1 MKKRITLIAGHYG
14 SGKTNIAVN
23 IAKALRKEY
32 GKVLLA
38 DLDIVNP
45 YFRAKDSADDLR
57 QAGVEL
63 ISSDYANSNV
73 DFPALPSEL
82 YRIVDDTDYR
92 AVVDIGGDDRG
103 ALALGRFAERTAE
116 ENDYDMLMVI
126 NERRP
131 LTGDAADTLEIARE
145 IEAAAGLK
153 FTGVINNTNLGKQTD
168 AQVVLDSLGYADETA
183 KALGV
188 PVVMTTV
195 KRDLYDELKDKIDNL
210 FALDLQERNFL

>member
-1 MKKRITLIAGHYG
+1 MNKRITLIAGHYG

-23 IAKALRKEY
+23 IAKELRKRYE
-32 GKVLLA
+32 KVLLA

-45 YFRAKDSADDLR
+45 YFRAKDSADDLLSH
-57 QAGVEL
+57 GIEL

-82 YRIVDDTDYR
+82 YRIVDYREYR

-103 ALALGRFAERTAE
+103 ALALGRFAERTAA

-131 LTGDAADTLEIARE
+131 LTSDTAGTLEIARE
-145 IEAAAGLK
+145 IEAAGRLK
-153 FTGVINNTNLGKQTD
+153 FTGIINNTNLGDQTD
-168 AQVVLDSLGYADETA
+168 AEVVLSSLGYANETA
-183 KALGV
+183 GSLGI

-195 KRDLYDELKDKIDNL
+195 RRELYDELKDKIPNL
-210 FALDLQERNFL
+210 FALDLQKRNFV